1 MCSVLEVERK
11 NARRR
16 RKSAM
21 TNDQWPEEREGKEG
35 FHTEG
40 TEVGAQRTPSQ
51 NNPRAQAGVPVPQ
64 DAEEKNVR
72 DRMRI

>member
-16 RKSAM
+16 RKSAV
-21 TNDQWPEEREGKEG
+21 TNDQWPEEREEKKD
-35 FHTEG
+35 FTQR
-40 TEVGAQRTPSQ
+40 AQRSERRGHQSQ
-51 NNPRAQAGVPVPQ
+51 NNPRAQAGVPVSQ